1 MGHLVVMSV
10 CGGGGRLYLEVEVPV
25 PDGLEDGET
34 FLPGP
39 AYQQLGLRLL
49 NIAANY
55 RYSWGHCLLNIA
67 ANYRYRWGHCLL
79 NIAANYRDSWGHC
92 LLNIAANYR
101 YS

>member
-1 MGHLVVMSV
+1 MDHLVAMSV
-10 CGGGGRLYLEVEVPV
+10 VGGGGRLYLEVEVPV

-55 RYSWGHCLLNIA
+55 RYSFGDTASLTKQQTKGTVGDTASLT
-67 ANYRYRWGHCLL
+67 
-79 NIAANYRDSWGHC
+79 
-92 LLNIAANYR
+92 
-101 YS
+101 